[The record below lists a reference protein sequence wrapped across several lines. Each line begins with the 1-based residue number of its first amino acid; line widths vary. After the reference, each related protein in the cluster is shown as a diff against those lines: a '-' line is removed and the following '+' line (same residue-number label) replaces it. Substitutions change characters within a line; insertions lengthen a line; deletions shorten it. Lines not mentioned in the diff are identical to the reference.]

1 MSGAK
6 GRARAASD
14 AEEWRLDVAA
24 REKEYRENLLVNV
37 VRIFTDDK
45 LPMKSNTNFFEFD

>member
-1 MSGAK
+1 VSGAK